1 MIGHLRGILIEK
13 HPNTVIVEAAG
24 VGYDVAIP
32 VSTFSRLPDVGAEV
46 KLRIHTHVREDAFLL
61 YGFYT
66 QEEKTL
72 FEKLIIVSGI
82 GAKVALGVLSGIAP
96 ADLIQALRSGDVG
109 MLTRIPGIGKKT
121 AERMIVELKDK
132 LDAMAA
138 GLPAGTAGGSSSTA
152 VPLNVIEQDVLS
164 ALVNLGSQ
172 RPTAEAAIKK
182 AKGELGDADFETLFR
197 RALQLVR

>member
-13 HPNTVIVEAAG
+13 HPNTLIVEAAG

-61 YGFYT
+61 YGFFT

-138 GLPAGTAGGSSSTA
+138 GLPAGTAGGSSSAA

>member
-1 MIGHLRGILIEK
+1 MIGHLRGILLEK
-13 HPNTVIVEAAG
+13 HPSNVVVEAAG
-24 VGYDVAIP
+24 VGYEVFIP
-32 VSTFSRLPDVGAEV
+32 VSTYTRLPDVGAEV

-61 YGFYT
+61 YGFASL
-66 QEEKTL
+66 EERTI
-72 FEKLIIVSGI
+72 FEKLITVSGI

-96 ADLIQALRSGDVG
+96 GDLLSALGSGDVA

-132 LDAMAA
+132 IESMAA
-138 GLPAGTAGGSSSTA
+138 GLPSSSVITTS
-152 VPLNVIEQDVLS
+152 PLNALEQDVLS

-172 RPTAEAAIKK
+172 RTAAEAALKK
-182 AKGELGDADFETLFR
+182 AKAENVATDFESLFR

>member
-1 MIGHLRGILIEK
+1 MIGHLRGILLEK

-32 VSTFSRLPDVGAEV
+32 VSTFSRLPDTGNEV

-61 YGFYT
+61 YGFAT
-66 QEEKTL
+66 QEEKAL

-82 GAKVALGVLSGIAP
+82 GAKVALGVLSGISG
-96 ADLIQALRSGDVG
+96 ADLIQALRAGDVA

-132 LDAMAA
+132 LDAMAV
-138 GLPAGTAGGSSSTA
+138 GLPVASAGGGTSSAT
-152 VPLNVIEQDVLS
+152 PLNAVEQDVLS

-172 RPTAEAAIKK
+172 RATAEAALKK
-182 AKGELGDADFETLFR
+182 AKAELPEADFETLFR

>member
-1 MIGHLRGILIEK
+1 MIGHLRGILLEK
-13 HPNTVIVEAAG
+13 HPSNVVVEAAG
-24 VGYDVAIP
+24 VGYEVFIP
-32 VSTFSRLPDVGAEV
+32 VSTYTRLPDVGAEV

-61 YGFYT
+61 YGFAT
-66 QEEKTL
+66 LEERTI
-72 FEKLIIVSGI
+72 FEKLITVSGI

-96 ADLIQALRSGDVG
+96 GDLLSALGSGDVA

-132 LDAMAA
+132 IESMAA
-138 GLPAGTAGGSSSTA
+138 GLPSSSVIATS
-152 VPLNVIEQDVLS
+152 PLNALEQDVLS

-172 RPTAEAAIKK
+172 RTAAEAALKK
-182 AKGELGDADFETLFR
+182 AKAENVATDFESLFR

>member
-1 MIGHLRGILIEK
+1 MIGHLRGILLEK
-13 HPNTVIVEAAG
+13 HPSNVVVEAAG
-24 VGYDVAIP
+24 VGYEVFIP
-32 VSTFSRLPDVGAEV
+32 VSTYTRLPDVGAEV

-61 YGFYT
+61 YGFASL
-66 QEEKTL
+66 EERTI
-72 FEKLIIVSGI
+72 FEKLITVSGI

-96 ADLIQALRSGDVG
+96 GDLLSALGSGDVA

-132 LDAMAA
+132 IESMAA
-138 GLPAGTAGGSSSTA
+138 GLPSSSVIA
-152 VPLNVIEQDVLS
+152 ISPLNALEQDVLS

-172 RPTAEAAIKK
+172 RTAAEAALKK
-182 AKGELGDADFETLFR
+182 AKAENVATDFESLFR

>member
-1 MIGHLRGILIEK
+1 MIGHLRGILLEK
-13 HPNTVIVEAAG
+13 HPSNVVVEADG
-24 VGYDVAIP
+24 VGYEVFIP
-32 VSTFSRLPDVGAEV
+32 VSTYTRLPDVGAEV

-61 YGFYT
+61 YGFASL
-66 QEEKTL
+66 EERTI
-72 FEKLIIVSGI
+72 FEKLITVSGI

-96 ADLIQALRSGDVG
+96 GDLLSALGSGDVA

-132 LDAMAA
+132 IESMAA
-138 GLPAGTAGGSSSTA
+138 GLPSSSVIATS
-152 VPLNVIEQDVLS
+152 PLNALEQDVLS

-172 RPTAEAAIKK
+172 RTAAEAALKK
-182 AKGELGDADFETLFR
+182 AKAENVATDFESLFR

>member
-1 MIGHLRGILIEK
+1 MIGHLRGILLEK
-13 HPNTVIVEAAG
+13 HPSNVVVEAAG
-24 VGYDVAIP
+24 VGYEVFIP
-32 VSTFSRLPDVGAEV
+32 VSTYTRLPDVGAEV

-61 YGFYT
+61 YGFASL
-66 QEEKTL
+66 EERTI
-72 FEKLIIVSGI
+72 FEKLITVSGI

-96 ADLIQALRSGDVG
+96 GDLLSALGSGDVA

-132 LDAMAA
+132 IESMAA
-138 GLPAGTAGGSSSTA
+138 GLPSSSVIATS
-152 VPLNVIEQDVLS
+152 PLNALEQDVLS

-172 RPTAEAAIKK
+172 RTAAEAALKK
-182 AKGELGDADFETLFR
+182 AKAENVATDFESLFR

>member
-1 MIGHLRGILIEK
+1 MIGHLRGILLEK
-13 HPNTVIVEAAG
+13 HPSNVVVEAAG
-24 VGYDVAIP
+24 VGYEVFIP
-32 VSTFSRLPDVGAEV
+32 VSTYTQLPDVGAEV

-61 YGFYT
+61 YGFASL
-66 QEEKTL
+66 EERTI
-72 FEKLIIVSGI
+72 FEKLITVSGI

-96 ADLIQALRSGDVG
+96 GDLLSALGSGDVA

-132 LDAMAA
+132 IESMAA
-138 GLPAGTAGGSSSTA
+138 GLPSSSVIATS
-152 VPLNVIEQDVLS
+152 PLNALEQDVLS

-172 RPTAEAAIKK
+172 RTAAEAALKK
-182 AKGELGDADFETLFR
+182 AKAENVATDFESLFR